1 MLTLLLLA
9 AVLRQN
15 VACPACGFWYDDR
28 YGHACTPC

>member
-15 VACPACGFWYDDR
+15 VQCGGCGFWYDDQV
-28 YGHACTPC
+28 GHACVPC